1 MTRSARL
8 ARRWRF
14 RLNSALGLLAAGLLF
29 ESGPDLD
36 RAVSAFASGA
46 GQAPCDYA
54 YLRDQA
60 VNAGTAQGWAMA
72 GDCAVSVGDPATA
85 LEAYLYAHTIG
96 NMSADESL
104 YVLRSIGFQAE
115 AAGNP
120 DRARWAWEEAATLSG
135 STEDGLRAARALR
148 LAGHGGAASA
158 RLSRLD
164 EAALSGPA
172 LALFYEER
180 ARAIAPDQPRE
191 AAMWMDRAIGVEDA
205 AFRHF
210 DKGLWLERAGDNA
223 GALIAFEAARQRDPE
238 NADIAL
244 ANAYAYRRAG
254 RHEEAAVLFADAAW
268 RESTIPAWREEEG
281 YARAAAGQRSAA
293 ATAFRDAID
302 RHHAASTATSDPVR
316 LYRLRREVETLERS
330 FYATGYLTYRDD
342 AVLGGF
348 TLPEQGTFESQ
359 IGMEAG
365 WRPEELY
372 RAGRG
377 VTLYGRAFQS
387 LEPGSLQFTDETL
400 QFGLGAR
407 WKPFAAHDFS
417 LAAERLIAGGDLARD
432 AWLLRASYGWTQGG
446 DWNPVADRWTYT
458 SLYGDLAWIPDSPEF
473 RSAYASVRHGVRLRT
488 GEGWAVT
495 PYLTAVGQISDDSL
509 MTRERL
515 EAGAGIMVS
524 RWFGED
530 RYRAYRHRVDFELE
544 YRAGTGDTSD
554 QSVIGRVVVNF

>member
-1 MTRSARL
+1 MTRSERL

-14 RLNSALGLLAAGLLF
+14 RLNSAFGLLAAGMLF

-36 RAVSAFASGA
+36 RAVSAFAGGTA
-46 GQAPCDYA
+46 QPACNYEH
-54 YLRDQA
+54 LRQQA
-60 VNAGTAQGWAMA
+60 VHSGTAQGWMMA
-72 GDCAVSVGDPATA
+72 GDCAVSAGDPATA
-85 LEAYLYAHTIG
+85 LEAYLYAHTTG
-96 NMSADESL
+96 NMNPDEML
-104 YVLRSIGFQAE
+104 YTLRSIGFQAE
-115 AAGNP
+115 AEGDY
-120 DRARWAWEEAATLSG
+120 DRSRWAWGEAANLSG
-135 STEDGLRAARALR
+135 TPSDALRAARALR
-148 LAGHGGAASA
+148 LAGEDGAARA
-158 RLSRLD
+158 RLAALD
-164 EAALSGPA
+164 ENALSGSER
-172 LALFYEER
+172 ALFYEER
-180 ARAIAPDQPRE
+180 ARGLSAHQPRE
-191 AAMWMDRAIGVEDA
+191 AAMWMDRAIATEPA
-205 AFRHF
+205 AYRHF

-223 GALIAFEAARQRDPE
+223 GALAAFEAARASDPHSRD
-238 NADIAL
+238 ITL
-244 ANAYAYRRAG
+244 ATAYAYRRAG
-254 RHEEAAVLFADAAW
+254 RHGDAAILFADVAG
-268 RESTIPAWREEEG
+268 REQLNVTVREEEG

-293 ATAFRDAID
+293 AGAFRDAID
-302 RHHAASTATSDPVR
+302 RHDEAGTTDTMR
-316 LYRLRREVETLERS
+316 LYRLRREVETLERTV
-330 FYATGYLTYRDD
+330 YATGYLTYRDD

-359 IGMEAG
+359 IGLEAG
-365 WRPEELY
+365 WRPEALY

-387 LEPGSLQFTDETL
+387 LDPGSLSFTGDTL

-407 WKPFAAHDFS
+407 WKPFASHDFN

-458 SLYGDLAWIPDSPEF
+458 SLYGDLAWIPDNPEF
-473 RSAYASVRHGVRLRT
+473 RSAYASVRHGLRFRT

-515 EAGAGIMVS
+515 EAGAGVMIS

-530 RYRAYRHRVDFELE
+530 RHRAYRHRVDFELE
-544 YRAGTGDTSD
+544 YRAGTGDTSN